1 MSGFMRGVKAN
12 VTLLPSVVAYAGV
25 LGVLAAQKS
34 ISWTDMMALNVFMFA
49 GSAQFVLVDMWNA
62 PLPVLEMALA
72 VVVVN
77 LRYVLIGAS
86 LKDLFAGQGV
96 LKRLGIMHFVA
107 DENWAMTMVAARK
120 GEGDV
125 FHLLGGGVLL
135 MLFWSAGTMGGMYF
149 GGLIPDP
156 KILALDFAFTAV
168 FTALAV
174 SLWQGRQDVLPWLV
188 AISASVLTEHFVPG
202 KWYILV
208 GGILGAVCAAFIN
221 EAEPS
226 EEGEGEA

>member
-1 MSGFMRGVKAN
+1 MSGFIRGVKAN
-12 VTLLPSVVAYAGV
+12 VPLLPSVVAYAGV

-34 ISWTDMMALNVFMFA
+34 ISWADMMALNVFMFA

-62 PLPVLEMALA
+62 PLPVLEMVLA
-72 VVVVN
+72 VIVVN

-86 LKDLFAGQGV
+86 LKDFFAGQGLWRRITLV
-96 LKRLGIMHFVA
+96 HFVA

-125 FHLLGGGVLL
+125 FHLLGGGLL
-135 MLFWSAGTMGGMYF
+135 LVLFWSAGTMGGMYF

-156 KILALDFAFTAV
+156 KLLALDFAFTAV

-174 SLWQGRQDVLPWLV
+174 SLWQGKQDALPWLV
-188 AISASVLTEHFVPG
+188 AISTSVLTEHFIPG

-208 GGILGAVCAAFIN
+208 GGISGACCAAFAPA
-221 EAEPS
+221 AEKR
-226 EEGEGEA
+226 EEE